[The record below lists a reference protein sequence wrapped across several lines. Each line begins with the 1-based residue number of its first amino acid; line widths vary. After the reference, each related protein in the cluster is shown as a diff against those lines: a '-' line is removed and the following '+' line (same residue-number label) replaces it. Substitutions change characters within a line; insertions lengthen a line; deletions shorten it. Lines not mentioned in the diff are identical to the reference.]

1 MEYSHTPVKHFRPAA
16 IALPVMPAGYFS
28 IRPQV
33 NLSYAIPLSV
43 EPVWSCFGG

>member
-1 MEYSHTPVKHFRPAA
+1 MEYSHRPVKQFRPVA

-33 NLSYAIPLSV
+33 NLSYATPLFV
-43 EPVWSCFGG
+43 EPVWSYFGG